1 MALALLAACGGGGGG
16 GGGGSLPGTSG
27 GDGGDGGTLPTTNGS
42 QDFILQSAYLAR
54 PIFDHNGVLQALINP
69 SSLWEVDPLTGL
81 PLPGFPKPLTPGI
94 DLGTLTPINF
104 AQILD
109 PVTPQVPLVPRNAA
123 IVLSFSFPV
132 DPASLHLDNTDPA
145 APGKLNAASP
155 LQVRRAD
162 GSLVAARAVVDGK
175 QIALFA
181 QSPTQVGWEAS
192 PLVFD
197 TFGLAVED
205 PSGTLRIVMG
215 DGVGP
220 LQLLSATGS
229 ALVARLPD
237 KLGSLDVPLP
247 FNPGNSK
254 LDPLALQT
262 EDGAIHFNGFL
273 PDLTS
278 PRIVRPVALTG
289 TVFDA
294 SQASI
299 TGELLTPAANTA
311 ANQGQGEWA
320 GALLEVTDSETLEVS
335 QYVVTGNTAVVVD
348 GNVLPVFEIDVSNG
362 AVDPGV
368 VGQGDAYTITRTEYY
383 EPIPPPLPVD
393 PAALADITVDP
404 ANHPRDPLDA
414 QDLINHDLRFFVR
427 MYDEA
432 GVERT
437 DVWNPAENLFGP
449 VKGKFGPIPPRTTVR
464 LQFSEPMEPSS
475 FRPYETCYVT
485 DAAVAKS
492 DPALRKQRVGR
503 CVASIDLRT
512 IAFEPFLEDQFEP
525 GASEFIGFGG
535 TPTSLKLVLRSI
547 PEPAQLTAL
556 VDGASPQQL
565 QQLVDLDTTGVLGL
579 IDLGGRG
586 LGLPA
591 ALLDSGNPNVFLL
604 QPTSPGRGAYPP
616 AVDFAVAFQTLPSDD
631 PDFGVVVHRFMGQAT
646 SSVFSY
652 PTGSVHDEITKGV
665 EYHDWPPEDTDLNG
679 TIDRRYIYGPFLPDI
694 GLNLPGRL
702 TGAPANTIEHLMD
715 DFNKP
720 KPAPFSSPN
729 GQDFLPTIGFGV
741 SVPLNSPFG
750 CRFQHVFRQGDASP
764 AFFDYEGVTLDL
776 VGLAWA
782 PIGNQ
787 VTNETIEAMSI
798 LVGLSAV
805 NNTKG
810 PNTNQE
816 SGIPAGNGNTGII
829 KQFDCNLLEWR
840 VNCDLG
846 STDIPPGLQPFVD
859 AEPKLTEV
867 VHAGTAY
874 PISNARL
881 FKPANAINLQTG
893 QYNLWLD
900 YPSFNTGVDLTF
912 GKTDVHSFPYDSRFP
927 MIVEY
932 HLEPAVNTF
941 PSNKNVYR
949 FSPGIFS
956 SVLPRFRI
964 FSQGQHP
971 LANCVPNF
979 ATLGCP
985 PVPPTP
991 PCGFKAGEGGPLI
1004 EPGTLVVPIYPPV
1017 PHNNQMPTIFPSEYI
1032 LPPKPDAKTGS
1043 PGQPEPDAIIGQCP
1057 TGPPM
1062 PSPGVIPTCNTNP
1075 DMNWYFANGMQALP
1089 LPNLVEFPGPTGAPP
1104 TFFYGYGIG
1113 GNQTGATI
1121 EPSYVCLPAE
1131 YGDNSRYYMMWKYR
1145 KRVSIIESPTVQA
1158 QSGQLGLVY
1167 RHPIIDPP
1175 LSAVSP
1181 EAGLRVEFRSST
1193 QLDFATPQLESGYL
1207 LPTDPSFA
1215 AGLSGSNFDHVFV
1228 KFKATFA
1235 VANGLLQPPS
1245 IDTIVI
1251 PYERLEP

>member
-1 MALALLAACGGGGGG
+1 VALALLAACGGGGGG

-54 PIFDHNGVLQALINP
+54 PLFDHNGVLQALINP
-69 SSLWEVDPLTGL
+69 SSLWELDPLTGL

-294 SQASI
+294 SQTSI
-299 TGELLTPAANTA
+299 TGALLTPAANTA

-348 GNVLPVFEIDVSNG
+348 GNVLPVFEIDASNG

-503 CVASIDLRT
+503 CVASTDLRT

-652 PTGSVHDEITKGV
+652 PPGSVHDEITKGV

-750 CRFQHVFRQGDASP
+750 CRFQHVFPPGRRLARLLRLRGRHARPRRPGLGADRQPGHQRDDRGHVDPRRPERGEQHQGTEHQPGERHPRRQRQHRDHQAVRLQPARVAGELRPRQHGHPARPAALRRCRAQADRGRARGHGLPDLERAALQAGQRDQPADGPVQPVAGLPELQHRRRPDLRQDRRALVPVRQPLPDDRRIPPRASGQHLP
-764 AFFDYEGVTLDL
+764 VQQERLPLLAGHLL
-776 VGLAWA
+776 VGAAALPHLQPGAA
-782 PIGNQ
+782 PARQ
-787 VTNETIEAMSI
+787 LRAELRHA
-798 LVGLSAV
+798 GL
-805 NNTKG
+805 
-810 PNTNQE
+810 
-816 SGIPAGNGNTGII
+816 
-829 KQFDCNLLEWR
+829 
-840 VNCDLG
+840 
-846 STDIPPGLQPFVD
+846 PPGAADAALRLQ
-859 AEPKLTEV
+859 
-867 VHAGTAY
+867 
-874 PISNARL
+874 
-881 FKPANAINLQTG
+881 
-893 QYNLWLD
+893 
-900 YPSFNTGVDLTF
+900 
-912 GKTDVHSFPYDSRFP
+912 
-927 MIVEY
+927 
-932 HLEPAVNTF
+932 
-941 PSNKNVYR
+941 
-949 FSPGIFS
+949 
-956 SVLPRFRI
+956 
-964 FSQGQHP
+964 
-971 LANCVPNF
+971 
-979 ATLGCP
+979 
-985 PVPPTP
+985 
-991 PCGFKAGEGGPLI
+991 GG
-1004 EPGTLVVPIYPPV
+1004 
-1017 PHNNQMPTIFPSEYI
+1017 
-1032 LPPKPDAKTGS
+1032 
-1043 PGQPEPDAIIGQCP
+1043 
-1057 TGPPM
+1057 
-1062 PSPGVIPTCNTNP
+1062 
-1075 DMNWYFANGMQALP
+1075 
-1089 LPNLVEFPGPTGAPP
+1089 
-1104 TFFYGYGIG
+1104 
-1113 GNQTGATI
+1113 
-1121 EPSYVCLPAE
+1121 
-1131 YGDNSRYYMMWKYR
+1131 
-1145 KRVSIIESPTVQA
+1145 
-1158 QSGQLGLVY
+1158 
-1167 RHPIIDPP
+1167 
-1175 LSAVSP
+1175 
-1181 EAGLRVEFRSST
+1181 
-1193 QLDFATPQLESGYL
+1193 
-1207 LPTDPSFA
+1207 
-1215 AGLSGSNFDHVFV
+1215 
-1228 KFKATFA
+1228 
-1235 VANGLLQPPS
+1235 
-1245 IDTIVI
+1245 
-1251 PYERLEP
+1251 